1 MEQSNN
7 SRREEIET
15 KLEDAIVQNL
25 DDASEMD
32 AGQDREATYRVTIDL
47 IKSRESMDSAEKA
60 EAEKEKEAEASKKEK
75 VWNHVI
81 DICEIAIP
89 VGAYLVV
96 SALGFNLEK
105 TGFLGGKTLQNALH
119 SVRPKK

>member
-60 EAEKEKEAEASKKEK
+60 EAEKEKEAEASK
-75 VWNHVI
+75 
-81 DICEIAIP
+81 
-89 VGAYLVV
+89 
-96 SALGFNLEK
+96 
-105 TGFLGGKTLQNALH
+105 
-119 SVRPKK
+119 